1 MKPRIGSI
9 SAFLFWMGGKCMAKN
24 TVITISRQ
32 FGSGGRLIGK
42 KLAEKLGIPYYDK
55 ELIELAVEESGFSK
69 EIFEKVD
76 ERASSSLLYTLSVSP
91 GIMHGVT
98 GMADLPLNDKVF
110 LVQTKIIKDVASKG
124 GCVIVG
130 RCADYILKEFD
141 NVVNVFIRSSLPD
154 RIDRVTKAYKI
165 NYANAQKE
173 IQRNDKKRANYYSFY
188 AHSKWGVVDNYDLCI
203 NSGKIGIEQSV
214 DVIADYV
221 NHFEAA
227 RKAAK

>member
-1 MKPRIGSI
+1 
-9 SAFLFWMGGKCMAKN
+9 MATN

-32 FGSGGRLIGK
+32 FGSGGRLIGR
-42 KLAEKLGIPYYDK
+42 KLAEKLGVPFYDK

-141 NVVNVFIRSSLPD
+141 NVVNVFIRADMKD
-154 RIDRVTKAYKI
+154 RIDRATNVYEI
-165 NYANAQKE
+165 SFANAAKE
-173 IQRNDKKRANYYSFY
+173 IQKNDKKRGNYYSFY
-188 AHSKWGVVDNYDLCI
+188 AHSKWGVVENYDLCI
-203 NSGKIGIEQSV
+203 NSAKIGIDESV

-221 NHFEAA
+221 KNFEAK
-227 RKAAK
+227 KAAK

>member
-1 MKPRIGSI
+1 
-9 SAFLFWMGGKCMAKN
+9 MATN

-42 KLAEKLGIPYYDK
+42 KLAEKLGVPFYDK

-76 ERASSSLLYTLSVSP
+76 ERASSSLLYSLSVSP
-91 GIMHGVT
+91 GVMQGVT

-110 LVQTKIIKDVASKG
+110 LVQTKIIKEVASKG

-130 RCADYILKEFD
+130 RCADYILKEFN
-141 NVVNVFIRSSLPD
+141 NVVNVFIRSDMES
-154 RIDRVTKAYKI
+154 RIERATNVYKI
-165 NYANAQKE
+165 NMTNAQKE

-188 AHSKWGVVDNYDLCI
+188 AHSKWGVVDNYDLCL
-203 NSGKIGIEQSV
+203 NSGKVGIDESV
-214 DVIADYV
+214 EVIADYV
-221 NHFEAA
+221 RHFDEKRSAE
-227 RKAAK
+227 

>member
-1 MKPRIGSI
+1 
-9 SAFLFWMGGKCMAKN
+9 MAKN

-42 KLAEKLGIPYYDK
+42 KLAEKFGVPFYDR

-69 EIFEKVD
+69 EVFEKVD

-110 LVQTKIIKDVASKG
+110 LVQTKIIKDVAAKG

-130 RCADYILKEFD
+130 RCADYILKEYH
-141 NVVNVFIRSSLPD
+141 NVVNVFIRSNMND
-154 RIDRVTKAYKI
+154 RIDRATNVYKI
-165 NYANAQKE
+165 SMNNASKE
-173 IQRNDKKRANYYSFY
+173 IQKMDKKRANYYSFY
-188 AHSKWGVVDNYDLCI
+188 AHSKWGVAENYDLCI
-203 NSGKIGIEQSV
+203 NSGRIGIDQSV
-214 DVIADYV
+214 QVIADYV
-221 NHFEAA
+221 EFFEAA
-227 RKAAK
+227 RKAHQDK

>member
-1 MKPRIGSI
+1 
-9 SAFLFWMGGKCMAKN
+9 MAKN

-42 KLAEKLGIPYYDK
+42 KLAEKFGVPFYDR

-69 EIFEKVD
+69 EVFEKVD

-110 LVQTKIIKDVASKG
+110 LVQTKIIKDVAAKG

-130 RCADYILKEFD
+130 RCADYILKEYH
-141 NVVNVFIRSSLPD
+141 NVVNVFVRSNMND
-154 RIDRVTKAYKI
+154 RIERATNVYKI
-165 NYANAQKE
+165 SMNNASKE
-173 IQRNDKKRANYYSFY
+173 IQKMDKKRANYYSFY
-188 AHSKWGVVDNYDLCI
+188 AHSKWGVAENYDLCI
-203 NSGKIGIEQSV
+203 NSGRIGIDQSV
-214 DVIADYV
+214 QVIADYV
-221 NHFEAA
+221 EFLKPQE
-227 RKAAK
+227 RLSRIILF